1 MGFRALDDC
10 LRICMDQ
17 FTRVSMLVT
26 AARRAN
32 VIDSIFLPSDGVK
45 SVLED
50 LPRLGSDLF
59 AGKFQEVM
67 ESEAKRIQATEK
79 INLSKPA
86 QRASARSSKV
96 DQTHRPTTQHFPRRP
111 LRPFRQ
117 PDRASST
124 SIATTYPTPTPT
136 RGRGR
141 GSRRGFTPRSKATL
155 GMYRGGPW
163 RQ

>member
-1 MGFRALDDC
+1 
-10 LRICMDQ
+10 MDQ

-79 INLSKPA
+79 INLSIKNQPSRPVLD
-86 QRASARSSKV
+86 QAR
-96 DQTHRPTTQHFPRRP
+96 
-111 LRPFRQ
+111 
-117 PDRASST
+117 
-124 SIATTYPTPTPT
+124 
-136 RGRGR
+136 
-141 GSRRGFTPRSKATL
+141 
-155 GMYRGGPW
+155 
-163 RQ
+163 

>member
-1 MGFRALDDC
+1 M
-10 LRICMDQ
+10 
-17 FTRVSMLVT
+17 S
-26 AARRAN
+26 
-32 VIDSIFLPSDGVK
+32 IDSIFLPSDGVK

-79 INLSKPA
+79 INLRKPA
-86 QRASARSSKV
+86 HRASARLSKV
-96 DQTHRPTTQHFPRRP
+96 DQTQRPTTQHFPRRP

-117 PDRASST
+117 PDRASPTST
-124 SIATTYPTPTPT
+124 ATTYPTPTPT